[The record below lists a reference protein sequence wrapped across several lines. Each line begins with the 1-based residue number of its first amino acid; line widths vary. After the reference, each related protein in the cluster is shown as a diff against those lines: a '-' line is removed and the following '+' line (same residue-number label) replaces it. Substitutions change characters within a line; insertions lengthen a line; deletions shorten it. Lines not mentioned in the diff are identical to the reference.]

1 MSLHKGSY
9 AQTIPITTIADG
21 SGTAYGSESI
31 FGLLYAIK
39 ANVGTLANT
48 TDLTITND
56 GGELSGPLLT
66 ITDLAASAIYYPR
79 GNTCTAAGVA
89 TAGANDVYPVLD
101 GKIKI
106 VAAQGGDTKTGS
118 ITVYWMDMQ

>member
-9 AQTIPITTIADG
+9 AQTISFTTIADG
-21 SGTAYGSESI
+21 SATAYGSESI

-39 ANVGTLANT
+39 ANTGTLANT
-48 TDLTITND
+48 ADLTITND

-66 ITDLAASAIYYPR
+66 ITNLATSAIYYPR
-79 GNTCTAAGVA
+79 GDTCTAAGAA
-89 TAGANDVYPVLD
+89 TAGSNDAYPILD

-106 VAAQGGDTKTGS
+106 VVAQGGDTKTGS